1 MDESLKRQIHE
12 ECRIRNRSEGTCK
25 QYTFHIG
32 KFLDWIVDKPLNEL
46 TLYDAR
52 EYIIKKRNDGVKP
65 ESCNG
70 INSALVFF
78 YRYILH
84 ITWDLDIVPRMKR
97 DWTLPQV
104 VSRDD
109 IEKST
114 LLPTYET
121 KLSLLL
127 RIPPVSESVF
137 LMIRRPPI
145 STCHPCR
152 SMSGIPRIMAIIGL
166 FCPKEH

>member
-25 QYTFHIG
+25 QYIFHIG
-32 KFLDWIVDKPLNEL
+32 KFLDWVDKPTDKL

-52 EYIIKKRNDGVKP
+52 DYIIKKRNDGVKP

-84 ITWDLDIVPRMKR
+84 ITWDLDIVPRIKR
-97 DWTLPQV
+97 DWKLPQV
-104 VSRDD
+104 ISRED
-109 IEKST
+109 IDT
-114 LLPTYET
+114 LTVKNLPIQET
-121 KLSLLL
+121 QDQSLSQEDSPGEVNGNPLKCSCLQN
-127 RIPPVSESVF
+127 
-137 LMIRRPPI
+137 
-145 STCHPCR
+145 
-152 SMSGIPRIMAIIGL
+152 SMN
-166 FCPKEH
+166 